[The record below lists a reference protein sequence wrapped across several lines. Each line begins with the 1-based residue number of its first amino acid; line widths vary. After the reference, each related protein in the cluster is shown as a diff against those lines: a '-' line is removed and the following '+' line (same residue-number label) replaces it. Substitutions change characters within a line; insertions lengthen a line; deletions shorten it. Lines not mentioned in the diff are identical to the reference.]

1 MSSNVVDEKVVEMK
15 FDNRN
20 FEKNVE
26 QSQRTIDKLMNSL
39 KFKGASKGFEEINR
53 SAKKVDFSNIGR
65 GIDEVRLR
73 FNALD
78 IMQARI
84 FSNIADSIQRTGV
97 NLIKSLSVDQIA
109 SGWSKLNEKTASI
122 QTIMNATGKSID
134 DVNGYLDRLM
144 WFSDETSY
152 SFTDMTSALAQMTSS
167 GGDIDKLIPMIT
179 GIANA
184 TAFAGKG
191 AREFSSTIRNLSQS
205 YSSGHLNLIDMKS
218 LDLMGTSSKQ
228 LKEAFIQAAESQ
240 GKIEKGSITIE
251 NFAETLQEQWA
262 DTEVMEEAL
271 GRFSALSEEAY
282 KAVRAGEYDTASEA
296 IEALSKTLR
305 EGSDEYDDLGEKAFK
320 AAQEA
325 KTFAEVI
332 DATKDA
338 VSSSWMESFN
348 TIFGDYT
355 QSKQLWTKMANEFW
369 EIFTGG
375 GEGRNEQ
382 LQNAFGSQW
391 KNLKSIIES
400 TGATVEDFEAALDK
414 AISDTSSKNLD
425 YFIDKYGDL
434 SLAFENGAFKSYL
447 IKYALDQ
454 MNTSTA
460 EGSINVEKYTALM
473 EDLENVVNRVVNGEF
488 GHGDVRWNK
497 LAEAGYNAMEV
508 QELVNKTVWGQ
519 KIIWEDLTPEM
530 MLAAGATEEEAEA
543 MMSLK
548 EAAEKAEIDLDE
560 LIASFD
566 KMPNRQ
572 RIINAFGKIL
582 EHISNVMGAIRSGFA
597 EAFDGSLAEG
607 VTSFADGL
615 ERFADGLDNSK
626 EHLDKIADV
635 ASHFGRIIRTV
646 WGVVRNI
653 TKFATGVLKGII
665 KALGGDV
672 TSLGDNILDCVDSIL
687 VWMDSNNFV
696 SNSIQAVVDWITG
709 AIDAV
714 KNFIQKNE
722 FLSKA
727 IDKIGEIFEKIG
739 EAGAQ
744 STNIIDAISNIIV
757 FIIQGLAQGILS
769 IIDAA
774 IDIGVNIGD
783 LILEGINTSLS
794 VNKPEKQGAEIGNS
808 FVSKII
814 VAGKAAIDAIFA
826 KLNEA
831 LPSVTEFIDNIRWGD
846 IFASGIGVVILKVIA
861 NLSKSFAK
869 VFDPI
874 ESLQAIL
881 NGFSGVLK
889 GAKKALKGL
898 KHYLDAE
905 AFSAIADGVLKLAEA
920 FAIIIG
926 SIIILS
932 SFDQK
937 KLRAVGDIVIIVAG
951 ILGGLLI
958 LATVF
963 TLVAGKMGFIAA
975 GSMLAIGGTFLMIAG
990 ALESLMVVITLLGL
1004 FDQSTIDKGVSIFN
1018 GIGIMLL
1025 FILGASVLMV
1035 AAGTG
1040 GKIAALGFMFEAL
1053 KGVIISIAAAM
1064 MLIST
1069 TNLAASI
1076 VGAVVI
1082 FALLLVLTEAV
1093 KNLAEI
1099 PTTGIIKAAAVIAIL
1114 SGCMIALAFA
1124 MRIIGGGGKGH
1135 AAWGQW
1141 GRGILGMVII
1151 TALLMVL
1158 VKSLE
1163 QISTTPTN
1171 GILKATAV
1179 VAILSGC
1186 ILLLAITMRL
1196 AAGND
1201 WGTWARGVAGL
1212 VICVMALVG
1221 LLFAMDLL
1229 GKSKTNIPKVAGNI
1243 LAMSVGILALA
1254 LALRILEN
1262 LKDPGKAILTLT
1274 GLVGEMAALVL
1285 STRLIKEKE
1294 VADVA
1299 KNILAMSL
1307 AIGMLGVIMAI
1318 LAWMSPEQIAKGLAV
1333 VYGLGGVV
1341 AGLVA
1346 VMNGTMKK
1354 GTHSFKSDTSALY
1367 ALVALVGMFGLIL
1380 IAVNFMDEQDIKE
1393 ACAVILSIGT
1403 AIAGILASFSLV
1415 SKAGKVGWKPI
1426 LQIMAII
1433 GVVVLAIAGLSLIL
1447 NNLNATDII
1456 PKAIGLG
1463 IILTALVGAVAVIS
1477 TVRKYVGGT
1486 GFDAIGPI
1494 IEIGAIALALFI
1506 VAEALNKLN
1515 PDGVLEKAAALTLIM
1530 ISLTGM
1536 FAVLAVM
1543 SNMLTVA
1550 VIGGIAVMGALVGI
1564 LYVLGLVLNEIMGMQ
1579 NMGSGNLSSVVDNLI
1594 KVMLALTG
1602 MFVVLALFG
1611 PLAVPALAGTGAL
1624 IAIVAAI
1631 GAALVGLGA
1640 LAEKHPELETLVNS
1654 GIPLLVLVAQGIG
1667 QAVGAFI
1674 NGISEA
1680 IAASIVLLGAS
1691 LDVFATEMV
1700 VFSDTI
1706 TKIDPRMVDSV
1717 VAVTEA
1723 ILLLTAAEFVSAIG
1737 DLATLGLGK
1746 LSFAGNLIALVEAV
1760 GAVAAI
1766 ADKQKITT
1774 GTAAKVRLIAEA
1786 GAAVGKM
1793 VNSMPLDGGLWDKIV
1808 GKNMNAEDLQ
1818 SMLSAILTS
1827 VQIFSEQASTHNIDK
1842 ARVADACEAGMS
1854 IMDLARAIP
1863 NEGGW
1868 LGKIMG
1874 ENDAADFAEKMGGLA
1889 GGIVD
1894 FSARSRGIN
1903 LDMVKKGTE
1912 AGMLINEMAKKLPN
1926 EGGWLGKIMGDN
1938 KMSDIGEELG
1948 DFAGAITAFGNHFLL
1963 TDIAKI
1969 QAAASAGLMV
1979 ATMVDSFPTEGG
1991 LWNNIAGTHRIPDD
2005 IDTLLTRLAEGVVA
2019 FDEALPRDHVLRTH
2033 QMTFA
2038 AQAGIDI
2045 ANMIASWPQSLPDE
2059 GAILHFTSRVNKMA
2073 QALVEYDTNIAGIDL
2088 DRITTSVS
2096 AIQNLN
2102 NATGVDGSGIQNFL
2116 SKIDLSSVGEK
2127 ISTGLPQVESAVGD
2141 LTDTVNTALD
2151 PEKVNAKG
2159 KGFTVG
2165 YDYGMG
2171 ILKGLNSQAVKGS
2184 LLTGLDKFITSI
2196 SDAAGSGVG
2205 DFISIGERIDDG
2217 IVQGIK
2223 NRSHIV
2229 NNNLIKL
2236 INDAYKAGKDAA
2248 IIKSPSRLFRDGIG
2262 QYIPLGIAA
2271 GIEDYGWRVN
2281 QATEDVMVGS
2291 FNKAR
2296 EQLSAIALL
2305 ADESITAQPTIRPV
2319 VDLTDVRSSAND
2331 INRMFGTVTMM
2342 ASGVGNVKSRNVLG
2356 MERDASF
2363 AKAIADIART
2373 GKTGDTYTIGN
2384 VSYDS
2389 DSTVGRAV
2397 EELVRAIRLDRR
2409 S

>member
-26 QSQRTIDKLMNSL
+26 ESQRTIDKLMNSL

-65 GIDEVRLR
+65 GIEEVRLR

-78 IMQARI
+78 IMQARM

-122 QTIMNATGKSID
+122 QTIMNSTGKSID
-134 DVNGYLDRLM
+134 EVNGYLDRLM

-191 AREFSSTIRNLSQS
+191 AREFGSTIRNLSQS
-205 YSSGHLNLIDMKS
+205 YSSGHLNLVDMKS

-251 NFAETLQEQWA
+251 NFAETLQKQWA

-296 IEALSKTLR
+296 IEALSKELR
-305 EGSDEYDDLGEKAFK
+305 EGSEEYDDLGEKAFK

-375 GEGRNEQ
+375 GEGRNDQ

-391 KNLKSIIES
+391 KNLRKIIES
-400 TGATVEDFEAALDK
+400 TGATVEDFETALDK

-425 YFIDKYGDL
+425 YFVEKYGDL

-454 MNTSTA
+454 MNLSTE
-460 EGSINVEKYTALM
+460 EGSINIEKYTGLM

-488 GHGDVRWNK
+488 GHGDARWEK
-497 LAEAGYNAMEV
+497 LAEAGYNAAEV
-508 QELVNKTVWGQ
+508 QKLVNKTVYGQ

-582 EHISNVMGAIRSGFA
+582 EHISNVMGAIRSGFS
-597 EAFDGSLAEG
+597 EAFDGGLVNG
-607 VTSFADGL
+607 VTTFADGL

-626 EHLDKIADV
+626 EHLDKITDI
-635 ASHFGRIIRTV
+635 ASRFGRIIRTV

-672 TSLGDNILDCVDSIL
+672 SNFSDNILDCVDSML

-714 KNFIQKNE
+714 RNFIQKNE

-727 IDKIGEIFEKIG
+727 IDKIGELFEKIG
-739 EAGAQ
+739 EAGEQ
-744 STNIIDAISNIIV
+744 STNIIDAVANIIV
-757 FIIQGLAQGILS
+757 FIIQGLAQGVLS

-774 IDIGVNIGD
+774 IDIGGNIGD
-783 LILEGINTSLS
+783 MILEGLNTTLA

-808 FVSKII
+808 FVSQII

-846 IFASGIGVVILKVIA
+846 IFASGVGVVILKVIA
-861 NLSKSFAK
+861 NLSKNFAK
-869 VFDPI
+869 VFNPI
-874 ESLQAIL
+874 EQLQAVL
-881 NGFSGVLK
+881 SGFAGVLK
-889 GAKKALKGL
+889 GVKKALKGL

-905 AFSAIADGVLKLAEA
+905 AFRSIADGVLKLSEA

-932 SFDQK
+932 SFDQTQ
-937 KLRAVGDIVIIVAG
+937 LRSVGDIVIIVAG
-951 ILGGLLI
+951 ILGGMLL

-1004 FDQSTIDKGVSIFN
+1004 FDQSTIDKGVAIFN
-1018 GIGIMLL
+1018 GIGTMLL
-1025 FILGASVLMV
+1025 FILAASVLMV
-1035 AAGTG
+1035 AAGSA
-1040 GKIAALGFMFEAL
+1040 GKIAALGLMFEAL

-1093 KNLAEI
+1093 KNLAEV
-1099 PTTGIIKAAAVIAIL
+1099 PTAGIIKAAAVIAIL
-1114 SGCMIALAFA
+1114 SGCMLVLALA

-1135 AAWGQW
+1135 TAWGQW
-1141 GRGILGMVII
+1141 GRGILGMVVI

-1186 ILLLAITMRL
+1186 ILILAITMRL
-1196 AAGND
+1196 VAGND
-1201 WGTWARGVAGL
+1201 WGSWARGVAGL
-1212 VICVMALVG
+1212 VICAMALVG

-1229 GKSKTNIPKVAGNI
+1229 GKSKTDIPKVAGNI
-1243 LAMSVGILALA
+1243 LAISAGMLALA
-1254 LALRILEN
+1254 VALKILEK
-1262 LKDPGKAILTLT
+1262 LKDPEKAMQTLFE
-1274 GLVGEMAALVL
+1274 LVIQMALLVL
-1285 STRLIKEKE
+1285 ATRLIKEKE
-1294 VADVA
+1294 VANIA
-1299 KNILAMSL
+1299 KNILAMSV
-1307 AIGMLGVIMAI
+1307 AIGILGVIMAI
-1318 LAWMSPEQIAKGLAV
+1318 LAWMSWGQIAKGLTIIA
-1333 VYGLGGVV
+1333 GLGAVV

-1354 GTHSFKSDTSALY
+1354 GTHSFKSDATALY
-1367 ALVALVGMFGLIL
+1367 AVVALVGMFGLIL

-1403 AIAGILASFSLV
+1403 AIAGILATFSLV
-1415 SKAGKVGWKPI
+1415 SKSGKVGWKPI

-1456 PKAIGLG
+1456 PKALGLG
-1463 IILTALVGAVAVIS
+1463 IILTALIGAVAVIS
-1477 TVRKYVGGT
+1477 VIRKYVGGT

-1494 IEIGAIALALFI
+1494 LEIGAIALALYI
-1506 VAEALNKLN
+1506 VSDVLNKLN
-1515 PDGVLEKAAALTLIM
+1515 PDGVLEKAAALTLMM

-1536 FAVLAVM
+1536 FAVLSVM
-1543 SNMLTVA
+1543 SNMLTPA
-1550 VIGGIAVMGALVGI
+1550 VIGGIAVMAALLGV
-1564 LYVLGLVLNEIMGMQ
+1564 LYVLGLVLNEILGMK
-1579 NMGSGNLSSVVDNLI
+1579 NMGSDNLSSVVNNLI
-1594 KVMLALTG
+1594 KVMLTLTG

-1611 PLAVPALAGTGAL
+1611 PLAIPALAGTGAL
-1624 IAIVAAI
+1624 ILTVGAI
-1631 GAALVGLGA
+1631 GAALVGLGV
-1640 LAEKHPELETLVNS
+1640 LAEKHPELESLVNS

-1680 IAASIVLLGAS
+1680 IAASIILLGAS

-1706 TKIDPRMVDSV
+1706 TKVDPKMVDSV
-1717 VAVTEA
+1717 IAVTEA

-1737 DLATLGLGK
+1737 DFATLGLGK
-1746 LSFAGNLIALVEAV
+1746 LAFTSNLLALVEAV
-1760 GAVAAI
+1760 GAVAAL
-1766 ADKQKITT
+1766 ADKQKIST
-1774 GTAAKVRLIAEA
+1774 GTAAKVRAIAEA
-1786 GAAVGKM
+1786 GEAVGKM
-1793 VNSMPLDGGLWDKIV
+1793 VNSMPLDGGLWDKIA

-1818 SMLSAILTS
+1818 STLSAILTS
-1827 VQIFSEQASTHNIDK
+1827 IQIFNEQASTHSIDK
-1842 ARVADACEAGMS
+1842 DRVKDACEAGLS
-1854 IMDLARAIP
+1854 IMDLAKAIP

-1868 LGKIMG
+1868 LGKVMG
-1874 ENDAADFAEKMGGLA
+1874 ENDAAGFSEKMGGLA

-1894 FSARSRGIN
+1894 FSARAKGIN
-1903 LDMVKKGTE
+1903 LDMVKKGVE
-1912 AGMLINEMAKKLPN
+1912 AGNLITKMANAIPN
-1926 EGGWLGKIMGDN
+1926 EGGWLAKIVGDN
-1938 KMSDIGEELG
+1938 QIDTLG
-1948 DFAGAITAFGNHFLL
+1948 DKLGAFAGAMTAFGNNFLF

-1969 QAAASAGLMV
+1969 EAASSAGLMV

-1991 LWNNIAGTHRIPDD
+1991 LWNNIAGTHAIPDD
-2005 IDTLLTRLAEGVVA
+2005 IDTLLTRLAEGIVA
-2019 FDEALPRDHVLRTH
+2019 FDEALPRDHVLRTN

-2045 ANMIASWPQSLPDE
+2045 AKMLSSWPQSLPDE

-2073 QALVEYDTNIAGIDL
+2073 QALVEYDTNIAGIDI
-2088 DRITTSVS
+2088 DRITSSVS

-2127 ISTGLPQVESAVGD
+2127 ISTGLPEVESAVGD
-2141 LTDTVNTALD
+2141 LTSTVNNALD
-2151 PEKVNAKG
+2151 PEQVNAKG

-2184 LLTGLDKFITSI
+2184 LMTGLDKVITSI
-2196 SDAAGSGVG
+2196 STAAEGSIGK
-2205 DFISIGERIDDG
+2205 FISVGERIDDG
-2217 IVQGIK
+2217 IVQGVK
-2223 NRSHIV
+2223 NHSHIV

-2262 QYIPLGIAA
+2262 RYIPLGIAE
-2271 GIEDYGWRVN
+2271 GVSDYGWRVSE
-2281 QATEDVMVGS
+2281 ATKDVVVGS
-2291 FNKAR
+2291 WETAR
-2296 EQLSAIALL
+2296 KELSTMAILA
-2305 ADESITAQPTIRPV
+2305 ADEIEAQPTIRPV
-2319 VDLTDVRSSAND
+2319 MDLSNIRAGAND
-2331 INRMFGTVTMM
+2331 INRMFGTIGIM
-2342 ASGVGNVKSRNVLG
+2342 ANNVGTVKSRNVLG